1 MNTRIKKAYLEKLL
15 ELLNIQRV
23 VGASQ
28 SAWKASPKRQ
38 ERKAY
43 RENYVQFNQSREL
56 LQTLYENLMNGAI
69 DSEEYFDLKA
79 TYEKQIQAAQKE
91 LAFYEKQADVRQK
104 QAEKCKDLEKDEQ
117 ELLSEGVLTAALIG
131 RLIERITVYPDK
143 QVDVKFTFRAEF
155 EAFKEAEAE

>member
-1 MNTRIKKAYLEKLL
+1 
-15 ELLNIQRV
+15 
-23 VGASQ
+23 
-28 SAWKASPKRQ
+28 
-38 ERKAY
+38 
-43 RENYVQFNQSREL
+43 
-56 LQTLYENLMNGAI
+56 MNGAI

-79 TYEKQIQAAQKE
+79 TYEKRMQAAQKE

-117 ELLSEGVLTAALIG
+117 ELLSGGVLTAALIE

-143 QVDVKFTFRAEF
+143 RVDVKFTFRAEF